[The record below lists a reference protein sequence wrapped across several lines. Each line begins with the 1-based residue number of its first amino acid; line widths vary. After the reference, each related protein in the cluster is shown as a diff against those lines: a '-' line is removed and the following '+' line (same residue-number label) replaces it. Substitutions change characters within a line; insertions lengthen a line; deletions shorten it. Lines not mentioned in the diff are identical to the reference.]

1 MIDKLAIKL
10 YINGCTGCIVTTG
23 RYSTFLLTVD
33 PPVAKKK
40 NVRKIRKFFLP
51 LYFLSDAKNELSSQ
65 QQSALLHV
73 QKNMY
78 QISRK
83 ITKRSVNDS
92 TNRLLKR
99 EKKKKHCASLHFSSS
114 FFITRARGDE
124 RVANQ
129 IRSTQRGNRNNSMT
143 EGDAGNQTRSSSP
156 SFNEFH
162 ALLCPYS
169 FARARVHAYPTR
181 SSR

>member
-1 MIDKLAIKL
+1 MIDKPAIKL
-10 YINGCTGCIVTTG
+10 YINGCTIVTTG

-78 QISRK
+78 QISTK
-83 ITKRSVNDS
+83 ITKRSVNGS
-92 TNRLLKR
+92 TNQFLKR
-99 EKKKKHCASLHFSSS
+99 AK
-114 FFITRARGDE
+114 
-124 RVANQ
+124 
-129 IRSTQRGNRNNSMT
+129 
-143 EGDAGNQTRSSSP
+143 
-156 SFNEFH
+156 
-162 ALLCPYS
+162 
-169 FARARVHAYPTR
+169 
-181 SSR
+181 

>member
-78 QISRK
+78 QISTK